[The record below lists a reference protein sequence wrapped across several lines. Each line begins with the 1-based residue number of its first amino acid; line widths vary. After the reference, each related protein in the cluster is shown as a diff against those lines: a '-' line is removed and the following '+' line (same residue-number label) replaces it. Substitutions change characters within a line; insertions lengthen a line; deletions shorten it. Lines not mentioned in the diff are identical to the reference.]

1 MEQDE
6 EQFYQYWLVNGEKEK
21 HSTRPFFVGLA
32 IGLSIGIAI
41 LVLLETGWDERA
53 VMVANSWLS
62 SFILLLGIL
71 LISVF
76 MAFLYRKFSW
86 EMREQRFREL
96 EAKKNKRK

>member
-6 EQFYQYWLVNGEKEK
+6 EQFYQYWLANREKEK
-21 HSTRPFFVGLA
+21 HSIRPFFVGLA
-32 IGLSIGIAI
+32 IGLCMGIAI
-41 LVLLETGWDERA
+41 LLVLETGWDERA

-62 SFILLLGIL
+62 SFVLLLGIL

-76 MAFLYRKFSW
+76 MAFIYRKFSW

-96 EAKKNKRK
+96 EAKKNRK